1 MSALIKAAR
10 AALNYIEEP
19 PAKLWPAGTLHRITI
34 NLRTALAAAEAH
46 PVGEPFGY
54 VITNNMPESSPYR
67 HVFYRPSEISA
78 AYKDNALYSTPVY
91 TAPPEWLSRF
101 HHLMKKHGLHPGR
114 TDDDLL
120 DILDAHLS
128 AAPPAQP
135 ADPLTDE
142 QIQALV
148 LATVYDGDSST
159 PYRDA
164 WASEIGIPF
173 ARAIEAAH
181 GIGEGA

>member
-1 MSALIKAAR
+1 MSALIEAAR

-34 NLRTALAAAEAH
+34 NLRAALAAAKAQ
-46 PVGEPFGY
+46 PVGDL
-54 VITNNMPESSPYR
+54 VITKNDAGQIVAVTRQDEEGR
-67 HVFYRPSEISA
+67 ILEVLAEARPA
-78 AYKDNALYSTPVY
+78 A
-91 TAPPEWLSRF
+91 
-101 HHLMKKHGLHPGR
+101 
-114 TDDDLL
+114 
-120 DILDAHLS
+120 
-128 AAPPAQP
+128 Q
-135 ADPLTDE
+135 PLTDD
-142 QIQALV
+142 QIAVLV
-148 LATVYDGDSST
+148 LATVYEGDSST

>member
-1 MSALIKAAR
+1 MNALIEAAR
-10 AALNYIEEP
+10 AALSELDAIQPQNMGAHVYRARED
-19 PAKLWPAGTLHRITI
+19 
-34 NLRTALAAAEAH
+34 LRTALAAAEAQ

-54 VITNNMPESSPYR
+54 VITNNVPESSPYR

-135 ADPLTDE
+135 AAQTLTDE
-142 QIQALV
+142 QISALV
-148 LATVYDGDSST
+148 LETVYENDERI
-159 PYRDA
+159 PYRDY
-164 WASEIGIPF
+164 WVREIGMPF

-181 GIGEGA
+181 GIGSQP